1 MMRAESYDELAEL
14 EALMDEY
21 ARLEVL
27 DPSKLPG
34 LGAQIWAAIEQANL
48 QEDLGISEAP
58 GEAGKLVEHLDGY
71 LCEVK
76 DVQIKDGLHVL
87 GVVPEGPQLRGL
99 VAAIGRHGTPPLR
112 PAIASAFGLDESALV
127 EAPGARVTGGD
138 ALVERFPGTSHRGSD
153 LLDRLEEAQQALL
166 AALLERGDAVAA
178 CRTLLGF
185 EDAGVIAA
193 LRFAAE

>member
-1 MMRAESYDELAEL
+1 
-14 EALMDEY
+14 MDEY

-48 QEDLGISEAP
+48 QEDLGIAEAP

-99 VAAIGRHGTPPLR
+99 VAAIARHGTPKLR
-112 PAIASAFGLDESALV
+112 PAIAAAFGLDEAAV
-127 EAPGARVTGGD
+127 VAAPGARVTVPPAH
-138 ALVERFPGTSHRGSD
+138 ALVERFPGTSHRDSD

-166 AALLERGDAVAA
+166 SA
-178 CRTLLGF
+178 
-185 EDAGVIAA
+185 
-193 LRFAAE
+193 

>member
-58 GEAGKLVEHLDGY
+58 GEAGSLVEHLDGY

-87 GVVPEGPQLRGL
+87 GAPPEGPHLRGL
-99 VAAIGRHGTPPLR
+99 VAARGGRGVGAVPGLR
-112 PAIASAFGLDESALV
+112 RAVAAALGLDEPALV
-127 EAPGARVTGGD
+127 AQPGAKVEARRSA
-138 ALVERFPGTSHRGSD
+138 ALIARFPGTAYRGSD
-153 LLDRLEEAQQALL
+153 ILDRLEEAQHALL
-166 AALLERGDAVAA
+166 GD
-178 CRTLLGF
+178 L
-185 EDAGVIAA
+185 
-193 LRFAAE
+193 AEHDWDPDRAEP